1 MFEGSVLENIADLQ
15 ISTRLLAT
23 FSQMA
28 ETIKQ
33 YRHTPTVEETKE
45 NQMLLYGS
53 VHSSDNNKG
62 HYNSLVYTQEP
73 STMSTSIKA
82 RDVTLCDLKDAC
94 VLDKPV
100 MVDYRKAVLIAMNV
114 KMKETLMRGWGKR
127 DRRRLFWVVRD
138 ILCLNN
144 TAYVGDPFINIT

>member
-1 MFEGSVLENIADLQ
+1 
-15 ISTRLLAT
+15 
-23 FSQMA
+23 
-28 ETIKQ
+28 
-33 YRHTPTVEETKE
+33 
-45 NQMLLYGS
+45 
-53 VHSSDNNKG
+53 
-62 HYNSLVYTQEP
+62 
-73 STMSTSIKA
+73 
-82 RDVTLCDLKDAC
+82 
-94 VLDKPV
+94 LDKPV